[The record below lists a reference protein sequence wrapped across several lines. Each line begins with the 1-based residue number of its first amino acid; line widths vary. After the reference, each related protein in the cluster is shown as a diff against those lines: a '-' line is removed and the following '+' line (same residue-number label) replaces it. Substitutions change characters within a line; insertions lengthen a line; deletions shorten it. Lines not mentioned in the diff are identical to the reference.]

1 MFIKWNE
8 RFSFLSLGRIF
19 KRGKVFIILFR
30 IFFIFLFKNRL
41 YDDISLVEKGFEK
54 VEVDFRG

>member
-30 IFFIFLFKNRL
+30 IFFIFLFKNRW